1 VVGWPSSYGEI
12 EIRGRSA
19 APITPTPDW
28 EKLVSDRLGELAL
41 EPQECADVIEE
52 LAAHLDDV
60 FADLRRRGFSQEV
73 AICRCMSEVLDW
85 RDFRRKI
92 QSARRKEDI
101 MTNRVTQLW
110 LPGLVTFALSMVLL
124 ALTEIFGPKPWTT
137 WGHNHPVALFYIPWL
152 LSLPFVGALGAYLSQ
167 RAGGSRRAILF
178 STIFSILPFLATI
191 LVVIPLSLAF
201 DHVVAHNVRPM
212 AFLLFLFGWVF
223 LPGVALLIGGL
234 PTQLFL
240 SRRIGVGR
248 VTG

>member
-1 VVGWPSSYGEI
+1 M
-12 EIRGRSA
+12 
-19 APITPTPDW
+19 PDW
-28 EKLVSDRLGELAL
+28 HKFVAEHLATLGNE
-41 EPQECADVIEE
+41 QEERAEIIEE
-52 LAAHLDDV
+52 LAAHLDETFVDCRKRGLAEGDAV
-60 FADLRRRGFSQEV
+60 SRCLDEVRDWRALRRDLQN
-73 AICRCMSEVLDW
+73 
-85 RDFRRKI
+85 
-92 QSARRKEDI
+92 ARRKENG
-101 MTNRVTQLW
+101 MTDRITQLW
-110 LPGLVTFALSMVLL
+110 LPGLLTFTLSMILL